1 MARFAQWLKL
11 AALLGVAVAF
21 AAIPLRQATADVKL
35 PGLENRK
42 GDKCVEDV
50 DIIRRNHPDL
60 LKHHRIET
68 LRQGIRTTKYSLKGC
83 VECHASAK
91 TCSVASTK
99 DDFCVTCHAYAGVHL
114 DCWGCHASK
123 PKAKSAPAA
132 DQQASPTMNPVQTGG
147 VNR

>member
-1 MARFAQWLKL
+1 MARFAYWLKL
-11 AALLGVAVAF
+11 AALLGVAVTF
-21 AAIPLRQATADVKL
+21 AAIPLRQATADAKL

-68 LRQGIRTTKYSLKGC
+68 LRHGIRTTKYSLKGC

-91 TCSVASTK
+91 TGSVASAK
-99 DDFCVTCHAYAGVHL
+99 DDFCVTCHAYAGVQL
-114 DCWGCHASK
+114 DCWDCHASK
-123 PKAKSAPAA
+123 PKTKPVQATE
-132 DQQASPTMNPVQTGG
+132 QQASPTMNPVQTGG
-147 VNR
+147 ANQ